1 MQYDMNKVYFYNESI
16 KNTLVKNYNNN
27 NDITP
32 GLMPPKLKKE
42 YLYIAGIAVMLIIL
56 INNR

>member
-1 MQYDMNKVYFYNESI
+1 MIRI
-16 KNTLVKNYNNN
+16 KFIFTTNQLKTLLVKNYNNN

-32 GLMPPKLKKE
+32 GLTPPKLKKE
-42 YLYIAGIAVMLIIL
+42 YLYIAGIAIMLIIL